1 MVDNWPK
8 KENEEDD
15 IVDTLI
21 RIPVRSLEERVKLLE
36 NEIRTRK
43 ILSDDAICRLGT
55 QQLYLETGMRQFQYS
70 TALGSSFNKNL
81 KFQFINLEIQKIKEK
96 IDCFRD
102 ISKLE
107 EKLLY
112 AKEELEIER
121 QKFNLIK

>member
-1 MVDNWPK
+1 MVDYWPK

-21 RIPVRSLEERVKLLE
+21 RIPVKSLEERVKLLE

-43 ILSDDAICRLGT
+43 TLSGDAICRLGT
-55 QQLYLETGMRQFQYS
+55 QQLYLEAGMRQFQYS

-81 KFQFINLEIQKIKEK
+81 KFQFINLEMQKIKEK

-102 ISKLE
+102 VSKLE

-112 AKEELEIER
+112 VKEDLEMER
-121 QKFNLIK
+121 QKFKLIK